1 MAKGRIAVVAEADL
15 VVEAVF
21 EDEAVKRAL
30 WAELDRLAPGRA
42 IFTSNT
48 ARTKVEGC
56 VEIGRREGELVCG
69 GRAATGA
76 GLDAGAFFEPTIF
89 TDVPPMAR
97 IAQEEIFGPV
107 LSVIPVADYEAAVR
121 AANQT
126 RHGLSSSIYA
136 ANVEHGAPRDARPR
150 NRAGLCQRRHDRRR
164 DAPPVRRLEGDRQR
178 PPRGAPRRPGGAGRV
193 RSSAARRGGTRALN
207 ERNRRG

>member
-1 MAKGRIAVVAEADL
+1 MAKGRIAAVAEADL

-42 IFTSNT
+42 IFTSNK

-76 GLDAGAFFEPTIF
+76 GLDAGP
-89 TDVPPMAR
+89 
-97 IAQEEIFGPV
+97 
-107 LSVIPVADYEAAVR
+107 
-121 AANQT
+121 
-126 RHGLSSSIYA
+126 SSS
-136 ANVEHGAPRDARPR
+136 R
-150 NRAGLCQRRHDRRR
+150 
-164 DAPPVRRLEGDRQR
+164 
-178 PPRGAPRRPGGAGRV
+178 
-193 RSSAARRGGTRALN
+193 RSSPTCRRW
-207 ERNRRG
+207 RGLPRKRSSGRSSR